1 MKYRTVEFYPQVD
14 QQLNKAIALIAS
26 GQLSAKEAMAQAQAG
41 TIADLK
47 RADFL
52 NTGAG
57 GQQIVLNVRIILTY
71 CTLRLFRA
79 VRVQTAC
86 NNYSSGSMELKRW
99 HNAGVSASITPGCW
113 GYRRRLWC

>member
-47 RADFL
+47 RA
-52 NTGAG
+52 GAK
-57 GQQIVLNVRIILTY
+57 I
-71 CTLRLFRA
+71 
-79 VRVQTAC
+79 
-86 NNYSSGSMELKRW
+86 
-99 HNAGVSASITPGCW
+99 
-113 GYRRRLWC
+113 